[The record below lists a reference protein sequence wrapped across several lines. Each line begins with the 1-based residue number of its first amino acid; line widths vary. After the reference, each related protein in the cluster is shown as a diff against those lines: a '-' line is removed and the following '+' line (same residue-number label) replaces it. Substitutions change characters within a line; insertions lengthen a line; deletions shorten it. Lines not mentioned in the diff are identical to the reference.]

1 MTELESNNIK
11 LNRAGLGIVQEE
23 LTEENFENWKNCLK
37 NYFVGNGLWGVVSGK
52 ETKPDK
58 KNKQE
63 LEKWKEKNAL
73 ALHAIQ
79 LSCKSA
85 MYSEF
90 KGHISAHDVWVHLTH
105 ERDWDDD
112 EESYDKDNG
121 SSENLDYGPLYKAIK
136 EGKWHATNEFFQR
149 NELSFNSR
157 VSAHKE
163 TALHIA
169 TLSGQTEIAEKLV
182 KSMEPQDLE
191 LTNGY
196 GATALSLAAI
206 CGKNKLAEK
215 MISKNKKLVTIVT
228 KGHEDGRLPVIVAAS
243 YGQEKM
249 VRYLYKVTPKD
260 ELSPEKG
267 ENGVTLLTR
276 LITAEIYDVASML
289 LKKYPK
295 LGVTQDQSGN
305 STLKILVHKPS
316 AFLSGTE
323 LTFWERW
330 IYHCIRVHTPW
341 DSHHGSHEKEHV
353 EMQTSST
360 SHDHNIQISESSDED
375 AHGGLTMTTRVL
387 ELGCKLGWRILK
399 FLAPKINYIHERKLV
414 HVEVANL
421 LIVVFKEVHR
431 LNKSELDKMDMDTI
445 IYDAI
450 KHGIHEFIEEMIEY
464 KPEIIWRRD
473 KKRRTIF
480 SHAIVLR
487 QEKIYSLIF
496 DLGTEKRIITK
507 KRDIFKN
514 NHLHLAAKLSPP
526 SQLEKVSGAALQ
538 MQRELQWFKEVE
550 SIVQPKL
557 KEEKNAIN
565 KTPKMLFTD
574 EHEKLVKV
582 AEDWMKSTATSCM
595 IVGTLIAAVMFT
607 TAFTVPGGNRNET
620 GLPTMLETQR
630 TPFLIFMISNAL
642 SMFSSTTSLLMFLG
656 ILTARYAEE
665 DFLKS
670 LPKKLIIGLT
680 CLFFSIVTMMASFG
694 SALYLILHEK
704 LSWVTIP
711 IIILSTIPIAI
722 FSILQFP
729 LLIEMTIQTYV
740 GRIFDKPKKK
750 SCFAKFRVYG

>member
-1 MTELESNNIK
+1 
-11 LNRAGLGIVQEE
+11 
-23 LTEENFENWKNCLK
+23 
-37 NYFVGNGLWGVVSGK
+37 
-52 ETKPDK
+52 
-58 KNKQE
+58 
-63 LEKWKEKNAL
+63 
-73 ALHAIQ
+73 
-79 LSCKSA
+79 
-85 MYSEF
+85 
-90 KGHISAHDVWVHLTH
+90 
-105 ERDWDDD
+105 
-112 EESYDKDNG
+112 
-121 SSENLDYGPLYKAIK
+121 
-136 EGKWHATNEFFQR
+136 
-149 NELSFNSR
+149 
-157 VSAHKE
+157 
-163 TALHIA
+163 
-169 TLSGQTEIAEKLV
+169 
-182 KSMEPQDLE
+182 
-191 LTNGY
+191 
-196 GATALSLAAI
+196 
-206 CGKNKLAEK
+206 
-215 MISKNKKLVTIVT
+215 
-228 KGHEDGRLPVIVAAS
+228 
-243 YGQEKM
+243 
-249 VRYLYKVTPKD
+249 
-260 ELSPEKG
+260 
-267 ENGVTLLTR
+267 
-276 LITAEIYDVASML
+276 ML

-360 SHDHNIQISESSDED
+360 SHDHNIQIFESSDED
-375 AHGGLTMTTRVL
+375 AHGGLTMTTQVL
-387 ELGCKLGWRILK
+387 ELGRKLGWRILK
-399 FLAPKINYIHERKLV
+399 FLAPRINYIHERKLV

-431 LNKSELDKMDMDTI
+431 LNKSELDEMDMDTI

-450 KHGIHEFIEEMIEY
+450 KHGIHEFIKEVIEY

-514 NHLHLAAKLSPP
+514 SHLHLAAKLSPP

-595 IVGTLIAAVMFT
+595 IVGTLIAVVMFT
-607 TAFTVPGGNRNET
+607 TAFTIPGGNRNET

-729 LLIEMTIQTYV
+729 LLIEMTIRTYV
-740 GRIFDKPKKK
+740 GGIFDKPKKK
-750 SCFAKFRVYG
+750 SCFAMFRAYG

>member
-1 MTELESNNIK
+1 MTELESNNVK
-11 LNRAGLGIVQEE
+11 LNLAGLGIVQEE

-63 LEKWKEKNAL
+63 HGKWKKKNAL

-79 LSCKSA
+79 LSCRSA

-90 KGHISAHDVWVHLTH
+90 KGHIFARDVWTHLTY

-112 EESYDKDNG
+112 EESHDKDNG
-121 SSENLDYGPLYKAIK
+121 TSENLDYGPLYKAIK
-136 EGKWHATNEFFQR
+136 EDNWHATNEFFQR
-149 NELSFNSR
+149 KELPFNAR
-157 VSAHKE
+157 VSAHNE

-206 CGKNKLAEK
+206 CGKNKLVEK

-249 VRYLYKVTPKD
+249 VRYLYKVTPKY

-267 ENGVTLLTR
+267 ENGVTLLNR

-289 LKKYPK
+289 LNEYPN

-305 STLKILVHKPS
+305 STLKILAQKPS
-316 AFLSGTE
+316 AFLSGTK

-330 IYHCIRVHTPW
+330 IYHCIRV

-353 EMQTSST
+353 EMQTSNT
-360 SHDHNIQISESSDED
+360 SHDHNIQISESRDED

-387 ELGCKLGWRILK
+387 ELGRKLGWRILK
-399 FLAPKINYIHERKLV
+399 F
-414 HVEVANL
+414 
-421 LIVVFKEVHR
+421 
-431 LNKSELDKMDMDTI
+431 
-445 IYDAI
+445 
-450 KHGIHEFIEEMIEY
+450 
-464 KPEIIWRRD
+464 
-473 KKRRTIF
+473 
-480 SHAIVLR
+480 
-487 QEKIYSLIF
+487 
-496 DLGTEKRIITK
+496 LGTEKRIITK

-526 SQLEKVSGAALQ
+526 PQLEKVSGAALQ

-630 TPFLIFMISNAL
+630 IPFLIFMISNAL

-680 CLFFSIVTMMASFG
+680 CLFFSIVTMMLSFG

-704 LSWVTIP
+704 LSWITIP

-729 LLIEMTIQTYV
+729 LLIEMTIRTYV
-740 GRIFDKPKKK
+740 GGIFDKPKKK
-750 SCFAKFRVYG
+750 SCFAKFRAYG

>member
-1 MTELESNNIK
+1 MTELESNNVK
-11 LNRAGLGIVQEE
+11 LNLAGLGIVQEE

-63 LEKWKEKNAL
+63 HGKWKKKNAL

-79 LSCKSA
+79 LSCRSA

-90 KGHISAHDVWVHLTH
+90 KGHIFARDVWTHLTY

-112 EESYDKDNG
+112 EESHDKDNG
-121 SSENLDYGPLYKAIK
+121 TSENLDYGPLYKAIK
-136 EGKWHATNEFFQR
+136 EDNWHATNEFFQR
-149 NELSFNSR
+149 KELPFNAR
-157 VSAHKE
+157 VSAHNE

-206 CGKNKLAEK
+206 CGKNKLVEK

-249 VRYLYKVTPKD
+249 VRYLYKVTPKY

-267 ENGVTLLTR
+267 ENGVTLLNR

-289 LKKYPK
+289 LNEYPN

-305 STLKILVHKPS
+305 STLKILAQKPS
-316 AFLSGTE
+316 AFLSGTK

-330 IYHCIRVHTPW
+330 IYHCIRV

-353 EMQTSST
+353 EMQTSNT
-360 SHDHNIQISESSDED
+360 SHDHNIQISESRDED

-387 ELGCKLGWRILK
+387 ELGRKLGWRILK
-399 FLAPKINYIHERKLV
+399 FLAPRINYIHERKLV

-431 LNKSELDKMDMDTI
+431 LNKSELDEMDMDTI

-450 KHGIHEFIEEMIEY
+450 KHGIHEFIEEMIKY
-464 KPEIIWRRD
+464 KPEIIWKRD

-526 SQLEKVSGAALQ
+526 PQLEKVSGAALQ

-630 TPFLIFMISNAL
+630 IPFLIFMISNAL

-680 CLFFSIVTMMASFG
+680 CLFFSIVTMMLSFG

-704 LSWVTIP
+704 LSWITIP

-729 LLIEMTIQTYV
+729 LLIEMTIRTYV
-740 GRIFDKPKKK
+740 GGIFDKPKKK
-750 SCFAKFRVYG
+750 SCFAKFRAYG